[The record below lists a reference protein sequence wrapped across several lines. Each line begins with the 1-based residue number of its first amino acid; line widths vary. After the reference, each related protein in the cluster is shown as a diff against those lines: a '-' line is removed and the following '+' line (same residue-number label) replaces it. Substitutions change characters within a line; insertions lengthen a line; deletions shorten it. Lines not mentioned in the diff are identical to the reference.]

1 MKRIDFMTNPGFF
14 MSRAALFSL
23 VLFLALCNPCFKA
36 SASGE
41 DVGKKTVIATF
52 YPLYIHLLNIAGDK
66 VKAELLLS
74 PGVSIHDFNCKP
86 SDIKKISGADLMILN
101 GASLDDFAM
110 KFAVNY
116 AGSGLKTVDA
126 SYGVELISASCDSG
140 CAHGHESEKSPG
152 HSHGGAQ
159 NAPSDPHTWI
169 SLKNAALQV
178 DNILKALC
186 ETDPA
191 NAGFYSE
198 NAAAYVKAIAGLDK
212 YASEKLAPFKG
223 SKFMVFHG
231 SFAYFARDYSLVQSS
246 IADVFGNAPKPS
258 KIKEVYDLIKA
269 GEVKFLISEP
279 AYQNKEIKALAEQ
292 YSLSVIELDPMG
304 SYKADAASKP
314 GASEKSYYMD
324 VMKSNIDKLAEA
336 FSGAKK

>member
-1 MKRIDFMTNPGFF
+1 MPIFGLPTC
-14 MSRAALFSL
+14 RAAIFLF
-23 VLFLALCNPCFKA
+23 VLFLSLCNPCLKA
-36 SASGE
+36 SAAG
-41 DVGKKTVIATF
+41 DNAGKKTVIATF

-66 VKAELLLS
+66 IKAELLLS
-74 PGVSIHDFNCKP
+74 PGVSIHDFSCKP

-116 AGSGLKTVDA
+116 AGSGLKTIDA
-126 SYGVELISASCDSG
+126 SYGVELISASCDGG
-140 CAHGHESEKSPG
+140 CSHGHEGEKSSG
-152 HSHGGAQ
+152 HAHGGAP

-178 DNILKALC
+178 NNILKALC

-198 NAAAYVKAIAGLDK
+198 NAAAYAAALAGLDK
-212 YASEKLAPFKG
+212 YAGEKLAPFKG

-304 SYKADAASKP
+304 SYEAGTASKT
-314 GASEKSYYMD
+314 GANEKNYYLD
-324 VMKSNIDKLAEA
+324 VMKSNIDKLAVA